1 MKQRVIL
8 YADEGMVL
16 TNGEESGK
24 MIFLADGQSPET
36 FFEITEEEYENQWQ
50 TELIENLNN
59 EK

>member
-24 MIFLADGQSPET
+24 MIFLAVGQSPET
-36 FFEITEEEYENQWQ
+36 FFEITEEEYNKQNKANHE
-50 TELIENLNN
+50 TE
-59 EK
+59 